1 MAVSWNWRR
10 RWKGLEFL
18 GELVAMPPKSAMLD
32 IIATDRKVFCTSSTF
47 SHRNLT
53 TFDSGKDFF
62 NVYVLDYSQNLMLS
76 EGSLRKVWL
85 NFRKFRI
92 EVRMD
97 DNQRLTDRWAFP
109 SLLRLGLRKKLS
121 FGAVYWNPTRSNSC
135 EKKKNNL
142 PEAPTVPQDLRM
154 KSLELQNIF
163 YFWTFALF
171 FFSILCLYF
180 NPLFSLKIIPIL

>member
-109 SLLRLGLRKKLS
+109 SLLRLGLRKNFLS
-121 FGAVYWNPTRSNSC
+121 GRFTEIQQDLIPVR
-135 EKKKNNL
+135 KKNNL

>member
-109 SLLRLGLRKKLS
+109 SLLRLDLRKKNFLS
-121 FGAVYWNPTRSNSC
+121 GRFTEIQQDLIPVRKKKQFAGGSDCPTRLAH
-135 EKKKNNL
+135 EKFRTAKHFL
-142 PEAPTVPQDLRM
+142 LLDLCAFLFLNFM
-154 KSLELQNIF
+154 FIF
-163 YFWTFALF
+163 
-171 FFSILCLYF
+171 
-180 NPLFSLKIIPIL
+180 